1 MCPPC
6 LAAARR
12 SRRFMGRQLSI
23 SSDHLNVGNTNA
35 SDIFRG
41 GYQDPTG
48 SGGSPNL
55 AAVSIMELSGFS
67 ASFTPVGPR
76 PALPRE
82 RGRVR
87 VGAGADS
94 GVWVTGGHGTALGPP
109 PHRLAVAAAPELLGS
124 GGFAA
129 GARPRRTRR
138 LGRHGDERPL
148 PGGRGA
154 ADQPR
159 PVAVARIR
167 AAHGA
172 AHGG

>member
-41 GYQDPTG
+41 GYRDQAG

-55 AAVSIMELSGFS
+55 AAVSIMELSGCS

-82 RGRVR
+82 RARVGRVR
-87 VGAGADS
+87 VGAGADR

-109 PHRLAVAAAPELLGS
+109 RHCLAV
-124 GGFAA
+124 
-129 GARPRRTRR
+129 
-138 LGRHGDERPL
+138 
-148 PGGRGA
+148 
-154 ADQPR
+154 
-159 PVAVARIR
+159 
-167 AAHGA
+167 
-172 AHGG
+172 